1 MIIDN
6 WREILYPLGF
16 LSSLAFGSRVLL
28 QWIQSEIKKE
38 SVVSKGFWQLSL
50 SGNLLLMVHA
60 LIQLQFH
67 VCVVQACNAV
77 ISWRNINLMNSRQA
91 KLKTVIW
98 LLLGAIA
105 LTTATFILQGYLFFD
120 GAISWFRIPLTPWT
134 QNAHLEVAPF
144 WHVIGFVGIVLF
156 ASRFWVQWWD
166 AERHKK
172 SRLGSAFW
180 WISLVGDLFCLF
192 YFAQIQDPVNLVGPA
207 LGLIPYIRNLVLIH
221 HSEKVLP

>member
-6 WREILYPLGF
+6 WREFLYPLGF
-16 LSSLAFGSRVLL
+16 LSSLAFGARVML
-28 QWIQSEIKKE
+28 QWVQSEIKKE
-38 SVVSKGFWQLSL
+38 SVVTKGFWQLSL
-50 SGNLLLMVHA
+50 TGNALLMLHA

-77 ISWRNINLMNSRQA
+77 ISWRNINLMKPQHTH
-91 KLKTVIW
+91 LKKV
-98 LLLGAIA
+98 LLLLVGAIA
-105 LTTATFILQGYLFFD
+105 LTVGAFVLQGYLFFD
-120 GAISWFRIPLTPWT
+120 GTISWFRIPLTPWS
-134 QNAHLEVAPF
+134 QNEHLHIAGY

-180 WISLVGDLFCLF
+180 WISLVGDLLCLF
-192 YFAQIQDPVNLVGPA
+192 YFAQIQDPVNLIGPA

-221 HSEKVLP
+221 HSEKVTP